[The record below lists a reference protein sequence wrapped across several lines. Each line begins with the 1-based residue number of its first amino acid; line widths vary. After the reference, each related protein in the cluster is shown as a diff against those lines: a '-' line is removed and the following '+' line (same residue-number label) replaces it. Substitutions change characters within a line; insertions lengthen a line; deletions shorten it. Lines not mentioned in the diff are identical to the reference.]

1 MKKIDIQRLVCKDGS
16 IGVASR
22 YCSKYQKIYQLRKK
36 IRTSRD
42 VVKLVSNLSQV
53 KPYKKG
59 VYVDGHEREDVVKD
73 RQERFLP
80 EMEELMRESVG
91 VREEL
96 DGSLTIINEDAK
108 HIIVSVDQKA
118 HHSNERPSW

>member
-1 MKKIDIQRLVCKDGS
+1 MLNCKKYRGPVVDD
-16 IGVASR
+16 
-22 YCSKYQKIYQLRKK
+22 KIFKAKFTWGHLKK
-36 IRTSRD
+36 AFWGEQ
-42 VVKLVSNLSQV
+42 SNALSQV